1 MQQSSGS
8 IGSLA
13 AALARAQV
21 ELINPEK
28 SMVATIRPEGR
39 GAAEQIFRYAPLSD
53 GLNIIRKTLGQ
64 HEIATVQSTLVDET
78 AGLIRLKT
86 VLAHSSG
93 EWISSDWPVCPL
105 EDLASPKRM
114 GAALTYARRYALFA
128 LVGIAGEDDLDA
140 PDLHVAEPVD
150 PRGTHA
156 VSHHRP
162 RPNGGDGQLGQK
174 SSAKPRSEPSPA
186 PADSGL
192 RRKLSAVLRDQLL
205 RDVGNLNSAEGA
217 AVWARRILP
226 AKNTLH
232 EADARQVEEAFE
244 AKLTAIN
251 GQSNGASVGAGHDV
265 PQAKPTSGEV
275 APATLAATG
284 QAAEAIDKSKLV
296 HPESRRIRDKDH
308 LRFVSTQPC
317 LICGRTPADPHH
329 LRFAQSRALGRKV
342 SDEWVVALCRG
353 HHREV
358 HRHGDERGWWEK
370 SGIDPNVAAR
380 SLWLQSHPIRSI

>member
-64 HEIATVQSTLVDET
+64 HEIATVQSTSVDQT
-78 AGLIRLKT
+78 AGLISLKT

-105 EDLASPKRM
+105 EDMASPKRM

-140 PDLHVAEPVD
+140 PDLHVAEPGD
-150 PRGTHA
+150 PRGAHA
-156 VSHHRP
+156 VSHHRT

-174 SSAKPRSEPSPA
+174 PSAKPR
-186 PADSGL
+186 
-192 RRKLSAVLRDQLL
+192 V
-205 RDVGNLNSAEGA
+205 N
-217 AVWARRILP
+217 
-226 AKNTLH
+226 
-232 EADARQVEEAFE
+232 
-244 AKLTAIN
+244 
-251 GQSNGASVGAGHDV
+251 
-265 PQAKPTSGEV
+265 QA
-275 APATLAATG
+275 
-284 QAAEAIDKSKLV
+284 
-296 HPESRRIRDKDH
+296 
-308 LRFVSTQPC
+308 
-317 LICGRTPADPHH
+317 
-329 LRFAQSRALGRKV
+329 
-342 SDEWVVALCRG
+342 
-353 HHREV
+353 
-358 HRHGDERGWWEK
+358 
-370 SGIDPNVAAR
+370 
-380 SLWLQSHPIRSI
+380 